1 MFKNITAFSHTI
13 KLQIKNSDIANR
25 MANGALW
32 TFTGTV
38 CAKLIVLIGGIICA
52 HILGKT
58 EYGEFGMVKS
68 TINMFVMFGSAGLG
82 TTATKYIAEYKQHNK
97 EKITQIY
104 ATTNIFA
111 FTTACITV
119 GAILY
124 FTPYIAI
131 NMLKS
136 THLITPI
143 RIGALLLFITVL
155 NAVQNGTLAGV
166 EDFKATA
173 INTFIGNVF
182 ETIFMLIGAY
192 YAGVSGAILGFGTG
206 FIALYICNL
215 RSISLDF
222 KRLEIKRNL
231 LDVNKNS
238 LKILYNFTIP
248 AALASF
254 LVMPT
259 YWIMRSMLVN
269 KNGFAELA
277 TYEIADQWKVIILF
291 IPTAVSQIILPILS
305 SLSRKEDVNKYKKV
319 LKLNLLANGLVTFIV
334 AFFVCLISKFIMRL
348 YGSEYTDYITLI
360 ILSLSTIFNAL
371 ANVVGLS
378 ISSRAKMWTGFGF
391 NLIWASIILISTYL
405 FLDMGMGAK
414 GIALATLIAYAIHT
428 TLQLI
433 YVHNITKKI

>member
-1 MFKNITAFSHTI
+1 MFKNITEFSHII

-38 CAKLIVLIGGIICA
+38 CAKLIVLVGGIICA

-124 FTPYIAI
+124 FTPYIAV

-136 THLITPI
+136 THLIPPI

-231 LDVNKNS
+231 LDVNKDS
-238 LKILYNFTIP
+238 LKILCNFTIP

-259 YWIMRSMLVN
+259 YWIIRSMLVN

-334 AFFVCLISKFIMRL
+334 AFSVCLISKFIMRL

-433 YVHNITKKI
+433 YIHNITKKI